1 MAEMK
6 AVVIYEPG
14 GPEVLKVESRPIP
27 SPEERTGADSRQGIR
42 TEPFRDSSR
51 GRAIRRE

>member
-6 AVVIYEPG
+6 AVVIYEAG

-27 SPEERTGADSRQGIR
+27 NSEQPDR
-42 TEPFRDSSR
+42 F
-51 GRAIRRE
+51 